1 MNGQHYCKEHK
12 SKFYKNEKLDGTGQ
26 LKVWYSHKL
35 ADGSG
40 FCQEEDQIKNLASDG
55 EKMAQLSQNQ
65 NGTGPVQLTLTK
77 ATDMV
82 RVTNST
88 NGMFMCNAMN
98 NAVSLA
104 SNGVIPIDQIGSYYR
119 RILAEF
125 YTPSV

>member
-1 MNGQHYCKEHK
+1 MNGQHYCQEHK

-40 FCQEEDQIKNLASDG
+40 FCQEEDQIKSAAETKQVKDSQP
-55 EKMAQLSQNQ
+55 MQLE
-65 NGTGPVQLTLTK
+65 LTK
-77 ATDMV
+77 GLDKLNMATDMV
-82 RVTNST
+82 RLNSST

>member
-1 MNGQHYCKEHK
+1 MNSQHYCKEHK
-12 SKFYKNEKLDGTGQ
+12 SKFYKNEKLDGTGK

-35 ADGSG
+35 SDGSG
-40 FCQEEDQIKNLASDG
+40 FCQEEDQVSG
-55 EKMAQLSQNQ
+55 LSQNQ
-65 NGTGPVQLTLTK
+65 NSGQQDVQQQTLGLEISK
-77 ATDMV
+77 RSDV
-82 RVTNST
+82 LKLNNSA

-125 YTPSV
+125 YTSA